1 MPKNPSNTALVVKNG
16 RTVEVVNVTDEQTNI
31 SLDSW
36 CVKIRTRPLRGDAW
50 FVDLGSVGDFL
61 GTAEDASDYSTLL
74 AVAADVVNLR
84 NEILSSL

>member
-1 MPKNPSNTALVVKNG
+1 MGTSSGIATGMDKASET
-16 RTVEVVNVTDEQTNI
+16 
-31 SLDSW
+31 
-36 CVKIRTRPLRGDAW
+36 IRLI
-50 FVDLGSVGDFL
+50 L